1 MKIEENEQKDEK
13 SREISKGDENRA
25 REKIGRNDEDR
36 THGKSSKND
45 KNRARNKFNKNDE
58 NRTREKDE
66 KSRKKWRIFFKRVFV
81 FFTVF
86 FSVLAVIEI
95 DETASNTIGNE
106 SLFSSY
112 FVRTGERTVEVKI
125 LGFHTSIVDGLI
137 VFDE

>member
-1 MKIEENEQKDEK
+1 MEIEENEQKGEK
-13 SREISKGDENRA
+13 SRIISKNDEDRTREKSSKNDENRARNKFSRNNENRA
-25 REKIGRNDEDR
+25 REK
-36 THGKSSKND
+36 
-45 KNRARNKFNKNDE
+45 
-58 NRTREKDE
+58 DE
-66 KSRKKWRIFFKRVFV
+66 KRREKWRIFFKRIFV

-112 FVRTGERTVEVKI
+112 FVRSGERTVEVKI

-137 VFDE
+137 VFED

>member
-1 MKIEENEQKDEK
+1 MEIEENEQKDEK
-13 SREISKGDENRA
+13 SR
-25 REKIGRNDEDR
+25 
-36 THGKSSKND
+36 
-45 KNRARNKFNKNDE
+45 KFSKNDE
-58 NRTREKDE
+58 NRTCEKMGKNVENRTREKIGKNDEDRTREKDGKVRE
-66 KSRKKWRIFFKRVFV
+66 KWRIFFKRVFV